1 MNISCLLNGVNSTTH
16 HKIKCYSG
24 IECASQ
30 HQQRNLCKLQ
40 KKKIGSI
47 WFTIVMGN
55 QDLSIIL
62 KILKILNNLVVMIYL
77 VFYPLTLANI
87 DLILKLMNMLRKE
100 GTSQIMIHFI
110 QCMLIFHNIMS
121 NRWMLISSKTILRK

>member
-1 MNISCLLNGVNSTTH
+1 
-16 HKIKCYSG
+16 
-24 IECASQ
+24 
-30 HQQRNLCKLQ
+30 
-40 KKKIGSI
+40 
-47 WFTIVMGN
+47 MGN

-121 NRWMLISSKTILRK
+121 NR